1 MLLGAITLGLV
12 RSLLAL
18 GVWSTPPSVPR
29 NEHPPAGAR
38 LSRMGGEELIA
49 GGRDAD
55 EEDDFDTWHFEHAG
69 GEVLTEASPLSGPE
83 HHRSDSQEI
92 RAVAQASQQCRLP
105 ATDQPKLE
113 EGVIVFLV
121 TRPMDL
127 IRLEQG
133 APRLRYHFLRH
144 WPYPV
149 KIFVPSKELRRYDSD
164 SYFDSPTIEEVHEV
178 MTEQGGAGYTWN
190 IETFNLTYPK
200 VIRDDPAWKDKMNSC
215 AKAASTSYKHM
226 NQFFTRVMYEHPS
239 LEMYRYYLRI
249 DADFIFSADV
259 AEDPF
264 CMMAK
269 TGRKFMWETRKEI
282 MDVSCSDGLWEWFLQ
297 YQTTHGLIP
306 RDPDFWKP
314 SVARVN
320 YVGYAG
326 MGDLQ
331 FFRSD
336 RVRRLANALN
346 DDGRIYLNRWSDQ
359 TYYPLLFALFE
370 NHTKV
375 GDVGFGWPENSWCH
389 KCEIPPGQFDPM
401 TGKIDVTSKRNTKV
415 HRRSTV
421 KGIRIY
427 EK

>member
-1 MLLGAITLGLV
+1 MALHMLLCAITLGLV
-12 RSLLAL
+12 RSALGL
-18 GVWSTPPSVPR
+18 GVWPAQSSAPGS
-29 NEHPPAGAR
+29 EHPPAGAR
-38 LSRMGGEELIA
+38 QSRMDDEELIA
-49 GGRDAD
+49 GGKDAD
-55 EEDDFDTWHFEHAG
+55 EDDDFDTWYFEHAG
-69 GEVLTEASPLSGPE
+69 GEVLTETPPAAGPE
-83 HHRSDSQEI
+83 YHRATSQENWV
-92 RAVAQASQQCRLP
+92 VAHASQQCRLP

-149 KIFVPSKELRRYDSD
+149 KIFVPSHELRKYDSD
-164 SYFDSPTIEEVHEV
+164 SYFDSPTFETVHRI
-178 MTEQGGAGYTWN
+178 MTEHGGKGYAWN
-190 IETFNLTYPK
+190 IETFNLNYPK
-200 VIRDDPAWKDKMNSC
+200 VIRDDPAWKGKMNSC
-215 AKAASTSYKHM
+215 AKAVATSYKHM
-226 NQFFTRVMYEHPS
+226 NQFFTKTMYEHPS
-239 LEMYRYYLRI
+239 LKKYRYYLRI
-249 DADFIFSADV
+249 DADFNFVTDV

-282 MDVSCSDGLWEWFLQ
+282 MDTSCSDGLWEWFLQ

-306 RDPDFWKP
+306 QDPIFWKP
-314 SVARVN
+314 SGARVN

-326 MGDLQ
+326 MGDLA

-336 RVRRLANALN
+336 RVRTLAKALN
-346 DDGRIYLNRWSDQ
+346 EDGRIYLNRWSDQ

-375 GDVGFGWPENSWCH
+375 GDVGFGWPKQSWCH
-389 KCEIPPGQFDPM
+389 KCKIPPAPFNPM
-401 TGKIDVTSKRNTKV
+401 TGKMEIPDKRNSRITG
-415 HRRSTV
+415 
-421 KGIRIY
+421 KGKIR
-427 EK
+427 